1 MEHVVVKPTAKF
13 SVLELRTEAVPPVAT
28 SSGPSSA
35 EAPVSSA
42 TSAPAPAPGPEEIA
56 LGDFPDRCF
65 AAVVAFVDALTL
77 ARGLR
82 KANLTL
88 RQRLSSEDV
97 AQWCASSRLAALRR
111 AHAKGDLPLV
121 NLSDAQDEEVAA
133 TATESWTLERLW
145 LAECPPRFPR
155 LYFHFASDE
164 FVEASV
170 PRLEV
175 AASILRRHPGLVVR
189 SE

>member
-1 MEHVVVKPTAKF
+1 MDPA
-13 SVLELRTEAVPPVAT
+13 A
-28 SSGPSSA
+28 SGSA
-35 EAPVSSA
+35 
-42 TSAPAPAPGPEEIA
+42 APAPAPGPQDMIA
-56 LGDFPDRCF
+56 LSDFPDGCF

-82 KANLTL
+82 RANHSLY
-88 RQRLSSEDV
+88 QRLSTKDV
-97 AQWCASSRLAALRR
+97 AQWCASSRLAALKRS
-111 AHAKGDLPLV
+111 HAKGDLPLV
-121 NLSDAQDEEVAA
+121 NLSDAQDLEVSA
-133 TATESWTLERLW
+133 TAAESWTLERLW
-145 LAECPPRFPR
+145 LAERPPRFPR

-189 SE
+189 FAYPSAPPPSPSTLCLRSCPTFF